1 MPCAADE
8 PYRLNG
14 ARTAHGSWKQG
25 LNAQRIERPGATGKT
40 QAERDSD
47 LRLISLVEQ
56 GDAGAFG
63 ELYRK
68 YQTRLTRFLGN
79 LVRQPQIVEEVLDD
93 TLMVVWER
101 ARDFKGESK
110 LSTWIFA
117 IAYRKAMKAIRR
129 YDAPIEDHDAENR
142 ASQED
147 SPEQAVGHARLH
159 RVLREAMAELSP
171 DHRGVVELTYFQDL
185 SYREIAEIMDCPVDT
200 VKTRMF
206 YARRQ
211 LKQRLDGELPDWI

>member
-1 MPCAADE
+1 LAPA
-8 PYRLNG
+8 
-14 ARTAHGSWKQG
+14 
-25 LNAQRIERPGATGKT
+25 RIERPSFVERS
-40 QAERDSD
+40 ERDAD
-47 LRLISLVEQ
+47 QRLIALVR
-56 GDAGAFG
+56 DRDRHAFE

-68 YQTRLTRFLGN
+68 YQTRLARFVGN
-79 LVRQPQIVEEVLDD
+79 LIRHPQIVEEVLDD

-101 ARDFKGESK
+101 AADFKGESK

-129 YDAPIEDHDAENR
+129 YDAPIEDHEAENR
-142 ASQED
+142 ASHEA
-147 SPEQAVGHARLH
+147 SPEDAFGQARLH
-159 RVLREAMAELSP
+159 RLLRDAMNELSP

-185 SYREIAEIMDCPVDT
+185 SYREIAEIMNCPVDT

-211 LKQRLDGELPDWI
+211 LKLRLDGELPDWI

>member
-1 MPCAADE
+1 M
-8 PYRLNG
+8 
-14 ARTAHGSWKQG
+14 
-25 LNAQRIERPGATGKT
+25 
-40 QAERDSD
+40 RDRD
-47 LRLISLVEQ
+47 RH
-56 GDAGAFG
+56 AFE

-68 YQTRLTRFLGN
+68 YQTRLARFVGN
-79 LVRQPQIVEEVLDD
+79 LIRHPQIVEEVLDD

-101 ARDFKGESK
+101 AADFKGESK

-129 YDAPIEDHDAENR
+129 YDAPIEDHEAENR
-142 ASQED
+142 ASHEA
-147 SPEQAVGHARLH
+147 SPEDAFGQARLH
-159 RVLREAMAELSP
+159 RLLRNAMNELSP

-185 SYREIAEIMDCPVDT
+185 SYREIAEIMNCPVDT

-211 LKQRLDGELPDWI
+211 LKLRLDGELPDWI

>member
-1 MPCAADE
+1 LAP
-8 PYRLNG
+8 
-14 ARTAHGSWKQG
+14 
-25 LNAQRIERPGATGKT
+25 QRIERPSSAESGRASD
-40 QAERDSD
+40 QRLLSLVRERD
-47 LRLISLVEQ
+47 RR
-56 GDAGAFG
+56 AFE

-68 YQTRLTRFLGN
+68 YQTRLARFVGN

-101 ARDFKGESK
+101 AADFKGESK

-117 IAYRKAMKAIRR
+117 IAYRKAMKATRR
-129 YDAPIEDHDAENR
+129 YDAPIEDNGAENR
-142 ASQED
+142 ASQEAD
-147 SPEQAVGHARLH
+147 PEEAFGQARLH
-159 RVLREAMAELSP
+159 RLLRAAMADLSA